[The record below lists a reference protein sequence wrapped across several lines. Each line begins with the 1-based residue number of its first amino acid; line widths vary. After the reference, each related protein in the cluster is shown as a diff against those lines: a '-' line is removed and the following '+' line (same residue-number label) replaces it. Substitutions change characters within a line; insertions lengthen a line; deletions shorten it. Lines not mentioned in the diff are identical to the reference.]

1 MSLGNFLY
9 ARHRKTRSF
18 RVGARGSN
26 SSSSSSSSGNSSSSN
41 TSSSRSKLFPLNKH
55 YPPALH
61 LWCCCCSSCLC
72 CSCFLFMLLL
82 LLLLLLLFRFV
93 LVRENIPSFMPPLLP
108 ERLLLA
114 GKSVLYSQ

>member
-1 MSLGNFLY
+1 MLVAVML
-9 ARHRKTRSF
+9 A
-18 RVGARGSN
+18 
-26 SSSSSSSSGNSSSSN
+26 
-41 TSSSRSKLFPLNKH
+41 LPLE
-55 YPPALH
+55 ALH
-61 LWCCCCSSCLC
+61 VLPLV
-72 CSCFLFMLLL
+72 LLQLL